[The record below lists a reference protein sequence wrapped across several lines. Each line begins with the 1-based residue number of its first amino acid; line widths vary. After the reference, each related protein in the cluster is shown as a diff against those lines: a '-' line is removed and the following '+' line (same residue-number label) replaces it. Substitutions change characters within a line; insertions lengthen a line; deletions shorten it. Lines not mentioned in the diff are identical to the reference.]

1 MVIITRTGAHQMQLP
16 RSSPCFILATNEAGE
31 EEANAQG
38 ELLQCGIHKWFISEL
53 VYCNGAA
60 LVLTTVFHTSA
71 VFHITFVLLMILAVP
86 CSMWL
91 YHAVILPR
99 RKRCKRCKQ
108 GIPR

>member
-1 MVIITRTGAHQMQLP
+1 MRK
-16 RSSPCFILATNEAGE
+16 
-31 EEANAQG
+31 ANYWNAV
-38 ELLQCGIHKWFISEL
+38 FISGL
-53 VYCNGAA
+53 FPSLYIATGAA
-60 LVLTTVFHTSA
+60 LVLTTAFHTSA

-99 RKRCKRCKQ
+99 RKRCKQ